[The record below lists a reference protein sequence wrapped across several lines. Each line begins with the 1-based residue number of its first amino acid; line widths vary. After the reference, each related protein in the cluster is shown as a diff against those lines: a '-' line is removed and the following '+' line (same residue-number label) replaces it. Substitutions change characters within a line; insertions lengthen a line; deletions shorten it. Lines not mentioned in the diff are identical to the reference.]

1 MALNTFSNG
10 LRLVYTSRPDKRVA
24 CAVLYIAGG
33 SQCESNYQLGLSEY
47 LTNMLM
53 MGTRQHPS
61 ASLLLEYAKK
71 NGILLTAHNSKE
83 SVSISA
89 VCQKEKIEMAINLL
103 SEIAFDS
110 TFDME
115 NGNVV
120 RNRQLDM
127 IDMRAESPTFQLTKL
142 TNSSLYYRTGL
153 SSPKIGTAIS
163 VSRFNSMHAKE
174 FMERI
179 FTPKNTIISVVA
191 DENQQRIYD
200 IVKENFFDRME
211 INAEQYKKLKY
222 VSKVDWNS
230 GEVKGRVKRLN
241 QTRFAVT
248 FPTVSFKDK
257 EKHLIE
263 IVKPIILKRLN
274 KSLSYKD
281 YFYDTKIITKYY
293 ANNGKITFEL
303 SVDGENAREHIIDF
317 VKSIVENIKQ
327 KPISVEEFEA
337 EKQVYLT
344 NYIIKYDNVLE
355 YTLQSAKQLAIKKE
369 MFSENAQKLIIEML
383 KCEDINKLLGEIID
397 LRKVLIVYL
406 GQALDL
412 NFNDIIK
419 LN

>member
-83 SVSISA
+83 SISISA
-89 VCQKEKIEMAINLL
+89 VCQKEKIELAINLL

-115 NGNVV
+115 NGNAV

-127 IDMRAESPTFQLTKL
+127 IDMRSESPTFQLTKL

-163 VSRFNSMHAKE
+163 VARFNSMHAKE

-179 FTPKNTIISVVA
+179 FTPKNTIISIVA

-200 IVKENFFDRME
+200 VVKENFFDKME
-211 INAEQYKKLKY
+211 MNTEQYKKLKY

-248 FPTVSFKDK
+248 FPTVTFKDK

-274 KSLSYKD
+274 KSLAYKD
-281 YFYDTKIITKYY
+281 YFFDTKLVTKYY

-303 SVDGENAREHIIDF
+303 SVDGENAKEHIIDF
-317 VKSIVENIKQ
+317 VRSIVENVKQ
-327 KPISVEEFEA
+327 KPILADEFEA

-369 MFSENAQKLIIEML
+369 MFSENAQKLVIEML
-383 KCEDINKLLGEIID
+383 KCEDVNKLLGEVFD
-397 LRKVLIVYL
+397 LRKMLVVYL

-412 NFNDIIK
+412 NFDEIIK
-419 LN
+419 